1 MKYRLAVFDLDGT
14 ILDTLEDLADSTN
27 HALAVNGLPE
37 RSIDEVRRFVGN
49 GIRNLIERAVPEG
62 TGDELTDRVFSEFRE
77 YYAIHCFDKTR
88 PYEGILECME
98 NIRRDGMQVAVVS
111 NKADFAVQELYE
123 RFFAGLS
130 DISIGER
137 EGVRRKPYPDS
148 VLHVLDSL
156 GVEKEDAVYIGDS
169 EVDIKTAD
177 NAGLDEIAVE
187 WGFRDSEYLRTQG
200 AKTLVKT
207 PAELYMKL
215 TQDA

>member
-27 HALAVNGLPE
+27 HALSVNGLPE

-62 TGDELTDRVFSEFRE
+62 TGDELTDKVFSEFRE

-98 NIRRDGMQVAVVS
+98 KIRRDGMQVAVVS
-111 NKADFAVQELYE
+111 NKADFAVQELCE
-123 RFFAGLS
+123 RFFPGLS
-130 DISIGER
+130 DISVGER

-156 GVEKEDAVYIGDS
+156 GTKKEDAVYIGDS
-169 EVDIKTAD
+169 EVDVKTAE
-177 NAGLDEIAVE
+177 NAGIDEIAVE
-187 WGFRDSEYLRTQG
+187 WGFRDSGYLRAQG
-200 AKTLVKT
+200 AKVLVKT
-207 PAELYMKL
+207 PAELCTML
-215 TQDA
+215 MQDA

>member
-14 ILDTLEDLADSTN
+14 ILDTLDDLADSTN

-37 RSIDEVRRFVGN
+37 RSIDEVRQFVGN

-62 TGDELTDRVFSEFRE
+62 TGAELTDRVFSEFRE
-77 YYAIHCFDKTR
+77 YYAVHCFDKTR

-98 NIRRDGMQVAVVS
+98 KIRRDGMHVAVVS
-111 NKADFAVQELYE
+111 NKADFAVQELCE
-123 RFFAGLS
+123 RFFPGLS
-130 DISIGER
+130 DISVGEK

-156 GVEKEDAVYIGDS
+156 GVKKEDAVYIGDS
-169 EVDIKTAD
+169 EVDIKTAE

-187 WGFRDSEYLRTQG
+187 WGFRDSEYLRVQG
-200 AKTLVKT
+200 AKVLVKT
-207 PAELYMKL
+207 PAELYTMLKW
-215 TQDA
+215 DA